1 MRTLLLPALFLVLGT
16 LHGQV
21 RPSMMPWPVGYAA
34 AEGRLRV
41 QAPVHMAWSGFHDGR
56 LQAAERRWL
65 TRMSDRT
72 GLTLFGPDSL
82 PGIMIAVAVDRKGDH
97 LQVGEDESYAI
108 TIAEGGIRVQ
118 ATTDLGA
125 LHAFATLY
133 QLLQQD
139 EQGWYLPY
147 ASISDA
153 PRFPWRGLLLDV
165 CRHFMPREVVL
176 RELDGLELVKM
187 NVLHLHLTEDQGFR
201 VESRVFP
208 ELHAQ
213 GSEGQYLSQDD
224 IRVILRE
231 AELRGIRVIPEF
243 DLPGHA
249 TSWFVSH
256 PEMASAPGPYQ
267 VETRFGVFDPTF
279 DPTKEETYAFLDA
292 FLGEM
297 AALFSDPYLHI
308 GGDENNGR
316 QWDTNP
322 AIQAYMQEHGI
333 ADNHALQAHFNTR
346 LHAILKKH
354 GKRMIGWDEIGEG
367 ELPDDIT
374 IQSWRGKEGLV
385 KAAQEGRDVIL
396 SNGWYIDLCQSSEY
410 HYLNDP
416 VPADSPLS
424 AEERKHV
431 LGGEATMWAE
441 LVDARNVD
449 TRIWPRTAAIAE
461 RLWSPA
467 DVTDVEDMY
476 RRLEEVSRQLDALG
490 LRHKSAQLELV
501 RLIAGS
507 DEAAREL
514 LPLVQVLAPVEGYRR
529 HAITEHT
536 TRTPLTRIADAA
548 VPDPQAAREVEA
560 FLDMCSPGME
570 PVRWPVYEHLRPRE
584 ERVWLPSVADTTG
597 IPDLAWLDASRSILT
612 ASAGRGVEVFA
623 SGTSLEGADC
633 VSFRQALDR
642 AAREA
647 TECRMPDLP
656 AFERLYQRACPT
668 PPR

>member
-1 MRTLLLPALFLVLGT
+1 
-16 LHGQV
+16 
-21 RPSMMPWPVGYAA
+21 MPWPSDHAA
-34 AEGRLRV
+34 QEGRLRV
-41 QAPVHMAWSGFHDGR
+41 QAPVQMAWSGFHDAR
-56 LQAAERRWL
+56 LHAAERRWL
-65 TRMSDRT
+65 VRMGDRT
-72 GLTLFGPDSL
+72 GLTLFEPDSL
-82 PGIMIAVAVDRKGDH
+82 PGTTIAVAVDRKGDH
-97 LQVGEDESYAI
+97 LQVGEDESYAL
-108 TIAEGGIRVQ
+108 TIGEAGIRIQ
-118 ATTDLGA
+118 APTDLGA

-133 QLLQQD
+133 QLLQRD
-139 EQGWYLPY
+139 EQGWYLPHV
-147 ASISDA
+147 SITDA

-201 VESRVFP
+201 IESNVFP
-208 ELHAQ
+208 ELHEQ
-213 GSEGQYLSQDD
+213 GSEGQYLSQED

-231 AELRGIRVIPEF
+231 ADLRGIRVIPEF

-256 PEMASAPGPYQ
+256 PELASAPGTYQ

-279 DPTKEETYAFLDA
+279 DPTKEETYTFLDA

-297 AALFSDPYLHI
+297 AALFPDPYLHI
-308 GGDENNGR
+308 GGDENNGK
-316 QWDTNP
+316 QWDANP
-322 AIQAYMQEHGI
+322 AIQAFMKKQGM
-333 ADNHALQAHFNTR
+333 ADNHALQAHFNQR

-385 KAAQEGRDVIL
+385 RAAQEGRDVIL
-396 SNGWYIDLCQSSEY
+396 SNGWYIDLCQSAEY

-416 VPADSPLS
+416 VPADSPLT

-467 DVTDVEDMY
+467 EVTDVNDMY
-476 RRLEEVSRQLDALG
+476 RRLELVSAQLDAIG
-490 LRHKSAQLELV
+490 MRHKSAQLELV

-507 DEAAREL
+507 EEAAQDL

-536 TRTPLTRIADAA
+536 TRTPLTGIADAA
-548 VPDPQAAREVEA
+548 VPDPTGPRSVAELLDSIQQGELPGQWAGYSWLLPQVDMQLAAVMMDPSTMNELARLATRRELMKGAGLAAVKAIAEGRQLEEDVCQAYAEVLLQAAGPRSEA
-560 FLDMCSPGME
+560 RF
-570 PVRWPVYEHLRPRE
+570 
-584 ERVWLPSVADTTG
+584 
-597 IPDLAWLDASRSILT
+597 
-612 ASAGRGVEVFA
+612 
-623 SGTSLEGADC
+623 
-633 VSFRQALDR
+633 
-642 AAREA
+642 
-647 TECRMPDLP
+647 PDLP
-656 AFERLYQRACPT
+656 AFERLYRRVCIT
-668 PPR
+668 PEK